1 MCFGAVSIRFKSDL
15 AIIDSTMTSARYIE
29 VLDKYLVDGN
39 CGFNIEKHIFQQD
52 NATCHTSKV
61 TREYFATHR
70 MTVLPWPANSP
81 DLNPIENIW
90 SILKQMVETRVPKTK
105 EHLKTIIKEEWQRID
120 QVLIKKTIESMPK
133 RIEEVIKNKGN
144 KCDY

>member
-1 MCFGAVSIRFKSDL
+1 MCFGAISTRFKSDL
-15 AIIDSTMTSARYIE
+15 AIIDSSMNSAIYTAT
-29 VLDKYLVDGN
+29 LDQFLIKGDCSFDIIN
-39 CGFNIEKHIFQQD
+39 HIFQQD

-61 TREYFATHR
+61 TKEFFAAHG

-90 SILKQMVETRVPKTK
+90 SILKQMVERRAPKSK
-105 EHLKTIIKEEWQRID
+105 EQLKTVIKEEWQKLD
-120 QVLIKKTIESMPK
+120 QAVIKKTIESMPK
-133 RIEEVIKNKGN
+133 RVDQVIKNRGK